1 MKRWKQLVMLGVC
14 VFVLTA
20 CGGGEDQKV
29 VNKLPSSNSESTGNS
44 QSTSDSENVSTG
56 ETLTGYIYEVENAT
70 GSKVSLTT
78 DIEAAA
84 VIEAL
89 GEPVSYF
96 ESASCAFN
104 GLDKIYTYD
113 HFRIETYPE
122 GEKDIISM
130 IVFLDD
136 LTETP
141 EGVSIGMTKADMETA
156 YGTDHEE
163 KKGMT
168 VYKKDG
174 KYLAFLLQDDV
185 IKSIEYNSAVLDTVE

>member
-1 MKRWKQLVMLGVC
+1 MKRRWKQLVMLGVC
-14 VFVLTA
+14 VFALTA
-20 CGGGEDQKV
+20 CGGGDDQKV
-29 VNKLPSSNSESTGNS
+29 VSKLPSSGTESSQNNQNASESEKAPES
-44 QSTSDSENVSTG
+44 M
-56 ETLTGYIYEVENAT
+56 TGYIYEVENAEGT
-70 GSKVSLTT
+70 KVSLTT
-78 DIEAAA
+78 DIEASA

-104 GLDKIYTYD
+104 GLDKVYTYD

-185 IKSIEYNSAVLDTVE
+185 IKSIEYNSAVLDNE